1 MGRNCIVRGI
11 SRFSLPNCLK
21 RHFVQC
27 IQKQHSHIHF
37 KKMLKQW
44 CYKKNS
50 DCSTKQLSGNW
61 TQREGEK
68 DKEWAREQGR
78 TKTLMP
84 AIVRTYGP
92 DNTWNILKHYIN
104 RLAAIPTIPPKKSA
118 RVSWK
123 RGAEIHWDPLSSE
136 LHTEPRSF
144 LHWPLEKAESF
155 QWNSAKHCFSQ
166 HSDGIFALGYKKRC
180 CLSESFYGI
189 WRKPMVFLPIVH
201 AEVSCKLDSYCPT
214 NSCKCYWI
222 GAGAEKKMWYI
233 TPARPRR
240 GHCWSVTG
248 SQKFQLVP

>member
-144 LHWPLEKAESF
+144 LHWPLRKLRVSSETVLNIVFHNIQTAFLLLGTKNDAVCLRVSTGSGGNP
-155 QWNSAKHCFSQ
+155 WCFFPSCMRR
-166 HSDGIFALGYKKRC
+166 SPVNWIAIAPLTVVNVTELVPEPRKRC
-180 CLSESFYGI
+180 GTSHQQG
-189 WRKPMVFLPIVH
+189 P
-201 AEVSCKLDSYCPT
+201 
-214 NSCKCYWI
+214 
-222 GAGAEKKMWYI
+222 AGAI
-233 TPARPRR
+233 VDLSQAARN
-240 GHCWSVTG
+240 
-248 SQKFQLVP
+248 FN